1 MAQRPARGRG
11 RSFKSLTGRGEC
23 KRNRKREGVFKEF
36 TYVYLS
42 FLYYYYYFFY
52 FVLCFT
58 FLFREVGFKWRSP
71 TAVFRGKDV
80 ELPCLLLIANTGRRG
95 NPFGIFHG
103 RGRVIVSPS
112 LILEA

>member
-1 MAQRPARGRG
+1 M
-11 RSFKSLTGRGEC
+11 FIIII
-23 KRNRKREGVFKEF
+23 
-36 TYVYLS
+36 
-42 FLYYYYYFFY
+42 FFY

-103 RGRVIVSPS
+103 RGRVTVSPS